1 MTAKRLSGWGSAFL
15 RLSSLWRQH
24 LKLAALAEST
34 KRGNW
39 SCLAPHTSWPM
50 RSLPG
55 RSSSLTW
62 SMALRSGRIHFDL
75 WQYFNGRQ
83 PSTSSGVQGSRIP
96 LAAVA
101 TLHAP
106 AVLGA
111 FGRDWVVGWAQ

>member
-62 SMALRSGRIHFDL
+62 SMALRSGRIRFDL
-75 WQYFNGRQ
+75 WQYFDCRQ
-83 PSTSSGVQGSRIP
+83 PPTRLGVHGSATQM
-96 LAAVA
+96 AAVA

-111 FGRDWVVGWAQ
+111 FARDWVVG